1 MNLTTQNNSKK
12 LGANLLLTLSKMPSN
27 LSMSRDK
34 CEIIL
39 CNQYLAIK
47 NLNEQ
52 DAVISISMALRF
64 CAEIYCGIKNDDL
77 NDNVLTESALFV
89 QRNYKSISVPEIKIA
104 FEMGAKNEIDVNMVA
119 YYGKFN
125 VSMLGDILTEYLK
138 KRNKA
143 ISELEAQ
150 HEKNMRGETFMSE
163 VNHKNYIAS
172 QEVIEEFKAELE
184 YRKNGNESRYKTFE
198 DVRIHWAKILIYN
211 NIIKLDTDTRKKIYN
226 EAEYLVKRGLQKRAA
241 TFQNMYDAKS
251 SRHFLDNIEKGNERA
266 GKEFKEKVEIVYSKL
281 YVWEFLK

>member
-1 MNLTTQNNSKK
+1 
-12 LGANLLLTLSKMPSN
+12 
-27 LSMSRDK
+27 
-34 CEIIL
+34 
-39 CNQYLAIK
+39 
-47 NLNEQ
+47 
-52 DAVISISMALRF
+52 MALRF

-163 VNHKNYIAS
+163 VNHKNYVAR

-184 YRKNGNESRYKTFE
+184 YRKNGTESRYKTFE
-198 DVRIHWAKILIYN
+198 DIRIHWAKILIDN
-211 NIIKLDTDTRKKIYN
+211 NIIKLDTPTRKKIYE
-226 EAEYLVKRGLQKRAA
+226 EAKHIVLRGIQKKAA
-241 TFQNMYDAKS
+241 TMKNVYEAKS
-251 SRHFLDNIEKGNERA
+251 NRHFLDNLEKGHDKVFLER
-266 GKEFKEKVEIVYSKL
+266 VEAIYSKL

>member
-1 MNLTTQNNSKK
+1 
-12 LGANLLLTLSKMPSN
+12 
-27 LSMSRDK
+27 
-34 CEIIL
+34 
-39 CNQYLAIK
+39 LAIK

-163 VNHKNYIAS
+163 VNHKNYIAR

-184 YRKNGNESRYKTFE
+184 YRKNGTESRYKTFE
-198 DVRIHWAKILIYN
+198 DVRIHWAKILIDN